1 MMKKASNTKIFGSFG
16 LFAAAET
23 LDYIL
28 MLLGSIGACIHGAA
42 PPVFFVLVGQMIDSL
57 GSLSSDHHLL
67 STSVAAWKQT
77 GERQALC
84 LRLKYLNAVLKKDIH
99 FVETEAQNKSLIF
112 QISSDTIL
120 VQDAI
125 GDKVGHCV
133 RYLSQ
138 SIVGMIIGFM
148 LVWQLTLVTVAI
160 IPLMVVAGAYTVILS
175 NLSQKAEAAYAES
188 GKVAEEVLSQIRTVY
203 AFGGERRAIH
213 AYGRSLKK
221 AIKLGK
227 KSGITKG
234 VGMGLT
240 FALLLCT
247 WALLLWYASVL
258 VRDHKTNGGKAFAT
272 IFNVIFSGF
281 ALGHAAP
288 NLAAIAKGSAAAT
301 NIVSMICTDTDS
313 SKRLVAGI
321 TLPTIVGKLEFRD
334 IYFAYPSRPN
344 MIFDGLSF
352 TVAASKTIA
361 FVGPSGSGK
370 STIISLIQRFYDATS
385 EGADMDQVMEAA
397 KVANAHS
404 FIQDLPLGY
413 HTQVGEGGAQLSGG
427 QKQRIAIARAVLRN
441 PKILLLDEAT
451 SALDLESEH
460 IVKNALD
467 IIMSNRTTIMV
478 AHRLSTIQDA
488 DQIIVLNK
496 GRVDEIGTHVEL
508 MSQAGQ
514 YANLVSLQLS
524 ANGENQSAKSI
535 SKLSINHEQQENYN
549 LASIKEAQPRN
560 GKVDSLAKDPAPTL
574 KKLVKLNKLEL
585 PYAVLGSIG
594 AILTGIQVPLFALG
608 ITNMLTTFYSNS
620 NSKIK
625 HDVQVTAFLFL
636 VVAAIT
642 VPMYLLQNYFFTVM
656 GERITVRMRSE
667 MFSAMISS
675 EPGWFDLDE
684 NRIGSL
690 VSKLAANATLI
701 RTALVDRLSII
712 VQNAALVVAAF
723 VIAFKFSWRIA
734 SVTIAIFP
742 LLIGASLTEKYFLK
756 GFGGSYTGA
765 YSRANSLAREAI
777 ENIRTIVAFGT
788 EDRISAQFASE
799 LSKPMKQALIW
810 GHISGVAY
818 GFSQFLSFCSYAITL
833 WYASVLIKQ
842 GDDNFGDIITSF
854 MVVIVTSF
862 AIGEAS
868 ALTSEIMKGSEALES
883 VFTILERKTLI
894 NTSDVTSKVLNDI
907 EGCIEFKDVSF
918 YYPTRPKLSVVNNL
932 NIKISSGKCLAVV
945 GQSGSGKST
954 LISLVM
960 RFYDPTFG
968 SVLVDGLN
976 IKSLNLKSLRE
987 RIGLVQQEPALF
999 STTIYENIRYGKEDA
1014 TEVEILQAAKVANA
1028 HEFISGMPEG
1038 YYTQVGGRG
1047 CMLSGGQKQRV
1058 AIARAIL
1065 RDPSILLLDEA
1076 TSALDTT
1083 SEKLVQEALH
1093 KVMQGRTTILVAHRL
1108 STIRSAD
1115 SIAVIQEGM
1124 VIEIGSHEEL
1134 LSIPQSIYGQL
1145 ICLEEANE

>member
-1 MMKKASNTKIFGSFG
+1 M
-16 LFAAAET
+16 T
-23 LDYIL
+23 L
-28 MLLGSIGACIHGAA
+28 
-42 PPVFFVLVGQMIDSL
+42 
-57 GSLSSDHHLL
+57 
-67 STSVAAWKQT
+67 
-77 GERQALC
+77 
-84 LRLKYLNAVLKKDIH
+84 
-99 FVETEAQNKSLIF
+99 AQ
-112 QISSDTIL
+112 
-120 VQDAI
+120 
-125 GDKVGHCV
+125 
-133 RYLSQ
+133 
-138 SIVGMIIGFM
+138 
-148 LVWQLTLVTVAI
+148 
-160 IPLMVVAGAYTVILS
+160 
-175 NLSQKAEAAYAES
+175 
-188 GKVAEEVLSQIRTVY
+188 
-203 AFGGERRAIH
+203 
-213 AYGRSLKK
+213 
-221 AIKLGK
+221 
-227 KSGITKG
+227 
-234 VGMGLT
+234 
-240 FALLLCT
+240 
-247 WALLLWYASVL
+247 
-258 VRDHKTNGGKAFAT
+258 
-272 IFNVIFSGF
+272 
-281 ALGHAAP
+281 
-288 NLAAIAKGSAAAT
+288 
-301 NIVSMICTDTDS
+301 
-313 SKRLVAGI
+313 
-321 TLPTIVGKLEFRD
+321 
-334 IYFAYPSRPN
+334 
-344 MIFDGLSF
+344 
-352 TVAASKTIA
+352 
-361 FVGPSGSGK
+361 
-370 STIISLIQRFYDATS
+370 
-385 EGADMDQVMEAA
+385 
-397 KVANAHS
+397 
-404 FIQDLPLGY
+404 
-413 HTQVGEGGAQLSGG
+413 
-427 QKQRIAIARAVLRN
+427 
-441 PKILLLDEAT
+441 
-451 SALDLESEH
+451 
-460 IVKNALD
+460 
-467 IIMSNRTTIMV
+467 
-478 AHRLSTIQDA
+478 
-488 DQIIVLNK
+488 
-496 GRVDEIGTHVEL
+496 
-508 MSQAGQ
+508 
-514 YANLVSLQLS
+514 
-524 ANGENQSAKSI
+524 
-535 SKLSINHEQQENYN
+535 
-549 LASIKEAQPRN
+549 
-560 GKVDSLAKDPAPTL
+560 
-574 KKLVKLNKLEL
+574 
-585 PYAVLGSIG
+585 
-594 AILTGIQVPLFALG
+594 
-608 ITNMLTTFYSNS
+608 
-620 NSKIK
+620 
-625 HDVQVTAFLFL
+625 
-636 VVAAIT
+636 
-642 VPMYLLQNYFFTVM
+642 
-656 GERITVRMRSE
+656 
-667 MFSAMISS
+667 
-675 EPGWFDLDE
+675 
-684 NRIGSL
+684 
-690 VSKLAANATLI
+690 
-701 RTALVDRLSII
+701 
-712 VQNAALVVAAF
+712 
-723 VIAFKFSWRIA
+723 
-734 SVTIAIFP
+734 
-742 LLIGASLTEKYFLK
+742 KYFLK

-1115 SIAVIQEGM
+1115 SIAVLQQGK

-1145 ICLEEANE
+1145 ICLEEAKE